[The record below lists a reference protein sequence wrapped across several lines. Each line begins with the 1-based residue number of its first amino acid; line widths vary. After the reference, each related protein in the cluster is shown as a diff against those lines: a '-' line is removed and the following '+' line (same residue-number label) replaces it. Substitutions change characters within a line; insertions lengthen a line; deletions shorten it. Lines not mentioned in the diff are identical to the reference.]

1 LSSFYNESKRLVA
14 SYAPLVFEA
23 FEKNDKLAEGI
34 IIENMFSVAE
44 LIKAASSF
52 LENKRDIPVV
62 LCGNIPSTQPV
73 VLPMLENALREKPES
88 YEVEIMKTPMV
99 YGSLLLAGL
108 EKDYNTEE

>member
-1 LSSFYNESKRLVA
+1 MLH
-14 SYAPLVFEA
+14 APLVFEA

-44 LIKAASSF
+44 LIKAASRF
-52 LENKRDIPVV
+52 LENKRDIPVG

-88 YEVEIMKTPMV
+88 YKVEIMKTPMV
-99 YGSLLLAGL
+99 YGCLLLAGL

>member
-1 LSSFYNESKRLVA
+1 MLH
-14 SYAPLVFEA
+14 APLVFEA
-23 FEKNDKLAEGI
+23 FEKIDKLAEGI

-44 LIKAASSF
+44 LIRAASKF